1 MFFEK
6 RGHKRDQK
14 TSGAKIE
21 IEEIKSPVSETM
33 IFICE
38 KCGRKLDRTDEDGEN
53 LARSLQ
59 KAIKKESKRTDSKR
73 KVRAVLTGCL
83 DVCPKRAIAIAVGQ
97 LSEAPLKFYLIDEE
111 ELEGAETRLLE
122 FVKPVR

>member
-6 RGHKRDQK
+6 RGHKRNQNATETRVK
-14 TSGAKIE
+14 
-21 IEEIKSPVSETM
+21 IEEIKAPVSETM

-38 KCGRKLDRTDEDGEN
+38 KCGRKLDRKDADGEN

-83 DVCPKRAIAIAVGQ
+83 DVCPKRAVAIAVGQ

-111 ELEGAETRLLE
+111 ELEGAEMRLLE
-122 FVKPVR
+122 FVRPER